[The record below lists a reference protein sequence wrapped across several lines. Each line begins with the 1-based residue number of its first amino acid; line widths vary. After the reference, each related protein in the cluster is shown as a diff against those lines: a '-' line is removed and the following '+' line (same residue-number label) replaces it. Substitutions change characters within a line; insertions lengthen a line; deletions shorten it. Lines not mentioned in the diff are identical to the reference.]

1 MLIGHVGRRSGKW
14 LERYLETATLSPIVM
29 PGVVLAIGL
38 MWAYVSIPGLR
49 RLYATFWLTLIGL
62 VVVVMPI
69 ASRAVRGALA
79 QIARELEEAAAVS
92 GASSARVLVDIVL
105 RLSSRS
111 FAAGWLVTAVIAAGA
126 LDVPLMLLP
135 STRPNVAVLVYTHI
149 ISGVPTQASALLVL
163 LLAAIVGMALLYV
176 ALSGLVGRVSRL
188 RVRSAYRAA

>member
-1 MLIGHVGRRSGKW
+1 
-14 LERYLETATLSPIVM
+14 
-29 PGVVLAIGL
+29 
-38 MWAYVSIPGLR
+38 
-49 RLYATFWLTLIGL
+49 
-62 VVVVMPI
+62 MPI

-79 QIARELEEAAAVS
+79 QLARELEEAASVS

-105 RLSSRS
+105 RLTSRS
-111 FAAGWLVTAVIAAGA
+111 FAAGWLVTAVIAAGS

-163 LLAAIVGMALLYV
+163 LLVAIIGVALLYV
-176 ALSGLVGRVSRL
+176 ALSGLVGFLSRL